1 MKTKTILL
9 SMIGM
14 ILLAGFSAIA
24 AQQQPVDMDALR
36 TEVAGTVIAEV
47 YSTVSA
53 EFSAAATRSAATQ
66 QASLTQEPVAGPGFV
81 KPTPVMYA
89 HMAKLVKQDHNYLQ
103 YKMYEDWDVTF
114 TFKNVGLQDWT
125 NEFYLR
131 YYKGEVPMEGKVI
144 MFPAVLKGETIDVT
158 LHFDGE
164 TKEGIYNSYWELI
177 NNDGHVILDNIFVA
191 ILVK

>member
-1 MKTKTILL
+1 MKTKAIFLTIVV
-9 SMIGM
+9 IV
-14 ILLAGFSAIA
+14 LLAGFSALA
-24 AQQQPVDMDALR
+24 AQQQPVNVDALR
-36 TEVAGTVIAEV
+36 TEVAGTVIAEI

-53 EFSAAATRSAATQ
+53 EFSFAATSAAATQ
-66 QASLTQEPVAGPGFV
+66 QVSLTQEPVSGPGFV

-89 HMAKLVKQDHNYLQ
+89 HMAKLVKQNHNYLQ
-103 YKMYEDWDVTF
+103 YKMYEDWDVKF
-114 TFKNVGLQDWT
+114 TFKNVGLEDWT

-131 YYKGEVPMEGKVI
+131 HYKGEVPMEGKVI
-144 MFPAVLKGETIDVT
+144 MFPAVPRGETIDVE

-164 TKEGIYNSYWELI
+164 INPGIYNSYWELI